1 MKRIVLTLLVTLLAT
16 GTAFAAK
23 FDLTFPIG
31 FTNAQFKS
39 FAREAGAVA
48 AYRGVAPA
56 EPQGVTGFDIGVE
69 VSFVDI
75 DTEVWRAVLNER
87 GTTNPPSFLPVPR
100 LHVRKGLP
108 FNLDVGAMYAQ
119 VPDSNITLW
128 GGELQLALLEGGTA
142 TPALALRG
150 SFSSL
155 EGVDDLDLQTYAADV
170 VLSKGF
176 LMFTPYIGAG
186 VVQIEAEDT
195 RNINILPVVLPANLQ
210 DQSLTEARYFAGVQA
225 SLALL
230 RLTGEIEFLERP
242 IYTVK
247 VSLGW

>member
-23 FDLTFPIG
+23 YDLNFAAG
-31 FTNAQFKS
+31 FANDQFKS
-39 FAREAGAVA
+39 FAREAGAMA

-56 EPQGVTGFDIGVE
+56 EPQGLTGFDIGVE
-69 VSFVDI
+69 ASFVDI
-75 DTEVWRAVLNER
+75 DSSVWNEVLTE
-87 GTTNPPSFLPVPR
+87 TTDPPTYLVVPR

-108 FNLDVGAMYAQ
+108 FNIDVGAMYAQ

-128 GGELQLALLEGGTA
+128 GGELQVALLEGTTA

-150 SFSSL
+150 SYSSL
-155 EGVDDLDLQTYAADV
+155 EGVDDLDLQTYAADA

-186 VVQIEAEDT
+186 VVQIEAEYT
-195 RNINILPVVLPANLQ
+195 GNNSTLQANLQ

-225 SLALL
+225 SMALL
-230 RLTGEIEFLERP
+230 RLTGEIEYLERP

-247 VSLGW
+247 LSLGW

>member
-1 MKRIVLTLLVTLLAT
+1 MKRIALTLLVTLLAT

-23 FDLTFPIG
+23 YDLNFAAD
-31 FTNAQFKS
+31 FANDQFKS
-39 FAREAGAVA
+39 FAREAGAMA

-56 EPQGVTGFDIGVE
+56 EPQGLTGFDIGVE
-69 VSFVDI
+69 ASFVDVDSSVWAKAI
-75 DTEVWRAVLNER
+75 NDT
-87 GTTNPPSFLPVPR
+87 PSYLVVPR

-108 FNLDVGAMYAQ
+108 FNIDVGAMYAQ
-119 VPDSNITLW
+119 VPDSNIALW
-128 GGELQLALLEGGTA
+128 GGELQVALLEGGTA

-150 SFSSL
+150 SYSSL
-155 EGVDDLDLQTYAADV
+155 SGVDDLDLQTYAADA

-186 VVQIEAEDT
+186 VVQIEAEYTGNNPTLQD
-195 RNINILPVVLPANLQ
+195 NLH

-230 RLTGEIEFLERP
+230 RLTGEIEYLERP

>member
-23 FDLTFPIG
+23 YDLNFAAG
-31 FTNAQFKS
+31 FANDQFKS
-39 FAREAGAVA
+39 FAREAGAMA

-56 EPQGVTGFDIGVE
+56 EPQGLTGFDIGVE
-69 VSFVDI
+69 ASFVDI
-75 DTEVWRAVLNER
+75 DSSVWNEVLTE
-87 GTTNPPSFLPVPR
+87 TTDPPSYLVVPR
-100 LHVRKGLP
+100 LHLRKGLP
-108 FNLDVGAMYAQ
+108 FNIDVGAMYAQ

-128 GGELQLALLEGGTA
+128 GGELQVALLEGTTA

-150 SFSSL
+150 SYSSL
-155 EGVDDLDLQTYAADV
+155 EGVDDLDLQTYAADA

-186 VVQIEAEDT
+186 VVQIEAEYAGNDPT
-195 RNINILPVVLPANLQ
+195 LQANLQ

-225 SLALL
+225 SMALL
-230 RLTGEIEFLERP
+230 RLTGEIEYLERP

-247 VSLGW
+247 LSLGW

>member
-23 FDLTFPIG
+23 YDLKFATDFA
-31 FTNAQFKS
+31 NDQFKS
-39 FAREAGAVA
+39 FAREAGAMA

-56 EPQGVTGFDIGVE
+56 EPQGLTGFDIGVE
-69 VSFVDI
+69 ASFVDI
-75 DTEVWRAVLNER
+75 DSSVWNEVLTE
-87 GTTNPPSFLPVPR
+87 TTDPPSYLVVPR
-100 LHVRKGLP
+100 LHLRKGLP
-108 FNLDVGAMYAQ
+108 FNIDVGAMYAQ

-128 GGELQLALLEGGTA
+128 GGELQVALLEGTTA

-150 SFSSL
+150 SYSSL
-155 EGVDDLDLQTYAADV
+155 EGVDDLDLQTYAADA

-186 VVQIEAEDT
+186 VVQIEAEYT
-195 RNINILPVVLPANLQ
+195 GNISTLQNELQ

-225 SLALL
+225 SMALL
-230 RLTGEIEFLERP
+230 RLTGEIEYLERP

-247 VSLGW
+247 LSLGW

>member
-23 FDLTFPIG
+23 YDLKFATDFA
-31 FTNAQFKS
+31 NDQFKS
-39 FAREAGAVA
+39 FAREAGAMA

-56 EPQGVTGFDIGVE
+56 EPQGLTGFDIGVE
-69 VSFVDI
+69 ASFVDI
-75 DTEVWRAVLNER
+75 DSSVWNEVLTE
-87 GTTNPPSFLPVPR
+87 TTDPPSYLVVPR

-108 FNLDVGAMYAQ
+108 FNIDVGAMYAQ

-128 GGELQLALLEGGTA
+128 GGELQVALLEGTTA

-150 SFSSL
+150 SYSSL
-155 EGVDDLDLQTYAADV
+155 EGVDDLDLQTYAADA

-186 VVQIEAEDT
+186 VVQIEAEYT
-195 RNINILPVVLPANLQ
+195 GNISTLQNELQ

-225 SLALL
+225 SMALL
-230 RLTGEIEFLERP
+230 RLTGEIEYLERP

-247 VSLGW
+247 LSLGW

>member
-23 FDLTFPIG
+23 YDLNFAAG
-31 FTNAQFKS
+31 FANDQFKS
-39 FAREAGAVA
+39 FAREAGAMA

-56 EPQGVTGFDIGVE
+56 EPQGLTGFDIGVE
-69 VSFVDI
+69 ASFVDI
-75 DTEVWRAVLNER
+75 DSSVWNEVLTE
-87 GTTNPPSFLPVPR
+87 TTDPPTYLVVPR

-108 FNLDVGAMYAQ
+108 FNIDVGAMYAQ

-128 GGELQLALLEGGTA
+128 GGEVQLALLEGTTA

-150 SFSSL
+150 SYSSL
-155 EGVDDLDLQTYAADV
+155 EGVDDLDLQTYAADA

-186 VVQIEAEDT
+186 VVQIEAEYT
-195 RNINILPVVLPANLQ
+195 GNISTLQNELQ

-225 SLALL
+225 SMALL
-230 RLTGEIEFLERP
+230 RLTGEIEYLERP

-247 VSLGW
+247 LSLGW

>member
-23 FDLTFPIG
+23 YDLKFATDFA
-31 FTNAQFKS
+31 NDQFKS
-39 FAREAGAVA
+39 FAREAGAMA

-56 EPQGVTGFDIGVE
+56 EPQGITGFDIGVE
-69 VSFVDI
+69 ASFVDI
-75 DTEVWRAVLNER
+75 DSSVWNEVLTE
-87 GTTNPPSFLPVPR
+87 TNDPPSYLVVPR

-108 FNLDVGAMYAQ
+108 FNIDVGAMYAQ
-119 VPDSNITLW
+119 VPDSNIALW
-128 GGELQLALLEGGTA
+128 GGELQVALLEGGAA

-150 SFSSL
+150 SYSSL
-155 EGVDDLDLQTYAADV
+155 EGVDDLDLQTYAADA

-186 VVQIEAEDT
+186 VVQIEAEYT
-195 RNINILPVVLPANLQ
+195 GNNATLQANLQ

-230 RLTGEIEFLERP
+230 RLTGEVEYLERP

>member
-23 FDLTFPIG
+23 YDLNFAAG
-31 FTNAQFKS
+31 FANDQFKS
-39 FAREAGAVA
+39 FAREAGAMA

-56 EPQGVTGFDIGVE
+56 EPQGLTGFDIGVE
-69 VSFVDI
+69 ASFVDI
-75 DTEVWRAVLNER
+75 DSSVWNEVLTE
-87 GTTNPPSFLPVPR
+87 TTDPPSYLVVPR

-108 FNLDVGAMYAQ
+108 FNIDVGAMYAQ

-128 GGELQLALLEGGTA
+128 GGELQVALLEGTTA

-150 SFSSL
+150 SYSSL
-155 EGVDDLDLQTYAADV
+155 EGVDDLDLQTYAADA

-186 VVQIEAEDT
+186 VVQIEAEYT
-195 RNINILPVVLPANLQ
+195 GNISTLQNELQ

-225 SLALL
+225 SMALL
-230 RLTGEIEFLERP
+230 RLTGEIEYLERP

-247 VSLGW
+247 LSLGW

>member
-23 FDLTFPIG
+23 YDLNFAAG
-31 FTNAQFKS
+31 FANDQFKS
-39 FAREAGAVA
+39 FAREAGAMA

-56 EPQGVTGFDIGVE
+56 EPQGLTGFDIGVE
-69 VSFVDI
+69 ASFVDI
-75 DTEVWRAVLNER
+75 DSSVWNEVLTE
-87 GTTNPPSFLPVPR
+87 TTDPPTYLVVPR

-108 FNLDVGAMYAQ
+108 FNIDVGAMYAQ

-128 GGELQLALLEGGTA
+128 GGELQVALLEGTTA

-150 SFSSL
+150 SYSSL
-155 EGVDDLDLQTYAADV
+155 EGVDDLDLQTYAADA

-186 VVQIEAEDT
+186 VVQIEAEYT
-195 RNINILPVVLPANLQ
+195 GNISTLQNELQ

-225 SLALL
+225 SMALL
-230 RLTGEIEFLERP
+230 RLTGEIEYLERP

-247 VSLGW
+247 LSLGW

>member
-23 FDLTFPIG
+23 YDLNFAAG
-31 FTNAQFKS
+31 FANDQFKS
-39 FAREAGAVA
+39 FAREAGAMA

-56 EPQGVTGFDIGVE
+56 EPQGLTGFDIGVE
-69 VSFVDI
+69 ASFVDI
-75 DTEVWRAVLNER
+75 DSSVWNEVLTE
-87 GTTNPPSFLPVPR
+87 TTDPPTYLVVPR

-108 FNLDVGAMYAQ
+108 FNIDVGAMYAQ

-128 GGELQLALLEGGTA
+128 GGELQVALLEGTTA

-150 SFSSL
+150 SYSSL
-155 EGVDDLDLQTYAADV
+155 EGVDDLDLQTYAADA

-186 VVQIEAEDT
+186 VVQIEAEYTGNDPT
-195 RNINILPVVLPANLQ
+195 LQANLQ

-225 SLALL
+225 SMALL
-230 RLTGEIEFLERP
+230 RLTGEIEYLERP

-247 VSLGW
+247 LSLGW

>member
-23 FDLTFPIG
+23 YDLNFAAG
-31 FTNAQFKS
+31 FANDQFKS
-39 FAREAGAVA
+39 FAREAGAMA

-56 EPQGVTGFDIGVE
+56 EPQGLTGFDIGVE
-69 VSFVDI
+69 ASFVDI
-75 DTEVWRAVLNER
+75 DSSVWAEAIND
-87 GTTNPPSFLPVPR
+87 TPSYLVVPR

-108 FNLDVGAMYAQ
+108 FNIDVGAMYAQ

-128 GGELQLALLEGGTA
+128 GGEVQLALLEGTTA

-150 SFSSL
+150 SYSSL
-155 EGVDDLDLQTYAADV
+155 EGVDDLDLQTYAADA

-186 VVQIEAEDT
+186 VVQIEAEYT
-195 RNINILPVVLPANLQ
+195 GNNSTLQNELQ

-225 SLALL
+225 SMALL
-230 RLTGEIEFLERP
+230 RLTGEIEYLERP

-247 VSLGW
+247 LSLGW

>member
-23 FDLTFPIG
+23 YDLNFAAG
-31 FTNAQFKS
+31 FANDQFKS
-39 FAREAGAVA
+39 FAREAGAMA

-56 EPQGVTGFDIGVE
+56 EPQGLTGFDIGVE
-69 VSFVDI
+69 ASFVDI
-75 DTEVWRAVLNER
+75 DSSVWNEVLTE
-87 GTTNPPSFLPVPR
+87 TTDPPSYLVVPR

-108 FNLDVGAMYAQ
+108 FNIDVGAMYAQ

-128 GGELQLALLEGGTA
+128 GGEVQLALLEGTTA

-150 SFSSL
+150 SYSSL
-155 EGVDDLDLQTYAADV
+155 EGVDDLDLQTYAADA

-186 VVQIEAEDT
+186 VVQIEAEYT
-195 RNINILPVVLPANLQ
+195 GNNSTLQNELQ

-225 SLALL
+225 SMALL
-230 RLTGEIEFLERP
+230 RLTGEIEYLERP

-247 VSLGW
+247 LSLGW

>member
-23 FDLTFPIG
+23 YDLKFATDFA
-31 FTNAQFKS
+31 NDQFKS

-56 EPQGVTGFDIGVE
+56 EPQGLTGFDIGVE

-75 DTEVWRAVLNER
+75 DSEVWRAVLNE
-87 GTTNPPSFLPVPR
+87 GTTNPPSYLPVPR
-100 LHVRKGLP
+100 LHLRKGLP
-108 FNLDVGAMYAQ
+108 FNIDVGAMYAQ

-128 GGELQLALLEGGTA
+128 GGELQVALLEGGTA

-150 SFSSL
+150 SYSSL
-155 EGVDDLDLQTYAADV
+155 EGVDDLDLQTYAADA

-186 VVQIEAEDT
+186 VVQIEAEYTGNDT
-195 RNINILPVVLPANLQ
+195 ILQANLQ

-225 SLALL
+225 SMALL
-230 RLTGEIEFLERP
+230 RLTGEIEYLERP

-247 VSLGW
+247 LSLGW

>member
-23 FDLTFPIG
+23 YDLNFAAG
-31 FTNAQFKS
+31 FANDQFKS
-39 FAREAGAVA
+39 FAREAGAMA

-56 EPQGVTGFDIGVE
+56 EPQGLTGFDIGVE
-69 VSFVDI
+69 ASFVDI
-75 DTEVWRAVLNER
+75 DSSVWNEVLTE
-87 GTTNPPSFLPVPR
+87 TTDPPTYLVVPR

-108 FNLDVGAMYAQ
+108 FNIDVGAMYAQ

-128 GGELQLALLEGGTA
+128 GGELQVALLEGTTA

-150 SFSSL
+150 SYSSL
-155 EGVDDLDLQTYAADV
+155 EGVDDLDLQTYAADA

-186 VVQIEAEDT
+186 VVQIEAEYT
-195 RNINILPVVLPANLQ
+195 GNNATLQANLQ

-225 SLALL
+225 SMALL
-230 RLTGEIEFLERP
+230 RLTGEIEYLERP

-247 VSLGW
+247 LSLGW